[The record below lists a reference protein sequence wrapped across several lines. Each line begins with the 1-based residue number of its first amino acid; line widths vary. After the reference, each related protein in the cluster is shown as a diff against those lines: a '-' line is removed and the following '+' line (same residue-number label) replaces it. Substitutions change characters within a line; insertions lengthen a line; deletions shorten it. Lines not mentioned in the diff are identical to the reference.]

1 MPSKL
6 GNALP
11 LFIIIIIQGCH
22 VGPLITSGLLHN
34 FTQVKV
40 KKVCL
45 TNSTLHL
52 TNIILLTQNCYCE
65 VGVII
70 AIDQLLKLA
79 VSTIQH
85 LKSNQE

>member
-1 MPSKL
+1 MPYKL
-6 GNALP
+6 D
-11 LFIIIIIQGCH
+11 F
-22 VGPLITSGLLHN
+22 TS
-34 FTQVKV
+34 
-40 KKVCL
+40 
-45 TNSTLHL
+45 